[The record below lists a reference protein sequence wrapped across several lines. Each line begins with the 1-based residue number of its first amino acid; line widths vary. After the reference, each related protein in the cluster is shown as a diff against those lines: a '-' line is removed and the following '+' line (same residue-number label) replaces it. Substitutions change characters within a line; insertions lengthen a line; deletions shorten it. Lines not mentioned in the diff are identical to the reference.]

1 MNLRECL
8 EAARINVLVRERVSS
23 RADVEVVA
31 IKEARLA
38 VRRGRLQAGGK
49 KDYASEIRSAQGGG
63 TDNARFGQQ
72 YAALWGSS
80 IDAAGE
86 VPENCLCPRRPLIPL
101 LVWPRLIDIRLKG
114 QKEWTSRSSM

>member
-1 MNLRECL
+1 MFRSCPPLRNAGADFPRCRDRIKRSRIRDGVDELASHVPGLASRNGERRMNLRECL

-49 KDYASEIRSAQGGG
+49 K
-63 TDNARFGQQ
+63 
-72 YAALWGSS
+72 
-80 IDAAGE
+80 
-86 VPENCLCPRRPLIPL
+86 
-101 LVWPRLIDIRLKG
+101 
-114 QKEWTSRSSM
+114 